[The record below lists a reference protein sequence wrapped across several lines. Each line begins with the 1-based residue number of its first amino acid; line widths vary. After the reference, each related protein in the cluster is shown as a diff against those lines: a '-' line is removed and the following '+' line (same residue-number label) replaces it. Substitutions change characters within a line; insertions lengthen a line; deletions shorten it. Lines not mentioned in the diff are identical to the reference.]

1 MIYVKLGNIGTAMVT
16 PFSPDGTI
24 DYVQTTNLLE
34 HLIANGT
41 DSVIVNGTTG
51 ESPTVT
57 ATEKNDLLAF
67 VVKVVNKRLP
77 VIAGTAT
84 NSTAETIEMTKAAEI
99 LGADGI
105 MLVTPY
111 YNKPDQKGM
120 YAHFSAIADVTK
132 LPILLYNIPSRSVVN
147 LLPETVIALSK
158 IHNIKAIKE
167 ASGSLEQMAE
177 IIEGTATDF
186 DVYSG
191 DDGLTLPLLAI
202 GGKGIISVSSHIVGN
217 EMQEMIKLFQ
227 KGNTKEAATIHR
239 SLLPVFRAIFSSPNP
254 VPVKYA
260 LEKAGVSTG
269 GVRLPLVALDV
280 SEAAVIDI
288 ALENFRNRSTITE

>member
-1 MIYVKLGNIGTAMVT
+1 MKLGNIGTAMVT

>member
-1 MIYVKLGNIGTAMVT
+1 MKLGNIGTAMVT

-158 IHNIKAIKE
+158 IQNIKAIKE